1 MSLVDD
7 EEVVSYYYV
16 ITMQLWIYWGI
27 IDNVVSVEIKNIIF
41 FIAFLSLWAENIFF
55 NNWEFL
61 KPKS

>member
-7 EEVVSYYYV
+7 EEVVSYHYV

-27 IDNVVSVEIKNIIF
+27 IDNAVSVEIKNIIF
-41 FIAFLSLWAENIFF
+41 FITLLSPWAENVFF
-55 NNWEFL
+55 NNWKFS

>member
-7 EEVVSYYYV
+7 EEVVSYHYV

-27 IDNVVSVEIKNIIF
+27 VDNAVSVEIKNIIF
-41 FIAFLSLWAENIFF
+41 FIALLSPWAKNVFLTIESFQ
-55 NNWEFL
+55 